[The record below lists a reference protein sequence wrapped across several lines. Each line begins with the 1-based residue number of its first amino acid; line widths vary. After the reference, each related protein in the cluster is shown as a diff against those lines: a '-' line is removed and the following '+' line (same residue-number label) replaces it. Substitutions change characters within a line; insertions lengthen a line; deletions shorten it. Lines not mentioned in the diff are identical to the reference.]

1 MLGSVVVPCLI
12 ILVGRWGVPESPRW
26 LNRRGRVEE
35 ARSIVRDLFGQQVTL
50 EEEAPAKTRYS
61 TLFQRGYLAKV
72 VFVGTIWLCQAVPM
86 FAIYTFGPD
95 IMAAFHLD
103 AGRVA
108 ILGEVVI
115 GTFFMVGCIPAMFW
129 ANSIGRRKLVI
140 GSFALMTLAL
150 AVLGAAPAAPIA
162 VVVVCFATYAFFSGG
177 PGNLQWLY
185 PNELFPT
192 EIRASAVG
200 AAMGFSRIGTVISTF
215 VLPDFLAT
223 YGTRATI
230 IAGTVISMLGLAVS
244 IAMAP
249 ETKGLTLS
257 QSSQLGLGGAHGAA
271 VRAASTASDITN
283 EKEPSR

>member
-1 MLGSVVVPCLI
+1 MTPARLRGLLLAVTAVLAA
-12 ILVGRWGVPESPRW
+12 LVFLAWSQPWFTLDLSAASGDPAPLEV
-26 LNRRGRVEE
+26 RGDV
-35 ARSIVRDLFGQQVTL
+35 AAAAL
-50 EEEAPAKTRYS
+50 AP
-61 TLFQRGYLAKV
+61 
-72 VFVGTIWLCQAVPM
+72 
-86 FAIYTFGPD
+86 
-95 IMAAFHLD
+95 
-103 AGRVA
+103 
-108 ILGEVVI
+108 
-115 GTFFMVGCIPAMFW
+115 
-129 ANSIGRRKLVI
+129 
-140 GSFALMTLAL
+140 LAL
-150 AVLGAAPAAPIA
+150 AVLGALPAAGTW
-162 VVVVCFATYAFFSGG
+162 VVIVCFAVYAFFSGG